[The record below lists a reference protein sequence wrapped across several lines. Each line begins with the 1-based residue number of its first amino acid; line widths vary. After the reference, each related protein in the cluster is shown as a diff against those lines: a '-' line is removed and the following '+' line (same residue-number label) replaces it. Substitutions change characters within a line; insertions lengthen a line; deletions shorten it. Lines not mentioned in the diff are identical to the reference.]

1 MDQQIIEIKSVILPI
16 LKQHRVIRAGLF
28 GSLVR
33 GETRDDSDIDILV
46 QLPRNKSLLEFVGL
60 KLDLE
65 HVLGKPVDL
74 VEYSTIHPLLKEQ
87 ILTEEVTLMAR
98 DNRLFVQ
105 DILDSITKIEAYT
118 QDLSQNDFFQNSQ
131 AQDAVVR
138 RLEIIGEAV
147 KNLPRDFR
155 LKFPDVPW
163 QKIAGM
169 RDVLIHGYFGVDLNR
184 VWQVIEQDLPDLKRR
199 VSQMLDEM

>member
-1 MDQQIIEIKSVILPI
+1 MDQQIVEIKSAILPI
-16 LKQHRVIRAGLF
+16 LKQYQVVRAGLF

-46 QLPRNKSLLEFVGL
+46 QLPRHKSLLEFVGL

-65 HVLGKPVDL
+65 HALGKPVDL
-74 VEYSTIHPLLKEQ
+74 VEYSTIHPLLEEQ

-98 DNRLFVQ
+98 DSRLFVQ
-105 DILDSITKIEAYT
+105 DILESIAKIEEYT